1 MYEFFLILSFLVLLV
16 FNGIFSI
23 TFFYWLLLVLR
34 TDYFWILLFYLII
47 ELSYLFEYHSI
58 ASLSLSLFFFFG
70 MLDNHIVHK

>member
-58 ASLSLSLFFFFG
+58 ASLSLFFFFFG